1 MESEK
6 SNVVQINDPQFKE
19 PIKFYLDPRLRKDLD
34 KVKLSLEEKDKD
46 FVMCVDGSEGGGKST
61 MAFSI
66 GKYMD
71 PTLNLDRIVFDAE
84 QFKEAIFKAKKDQCV
99 VFDEAFTGLSSR
111 ASLSA
116 VNKALVGLLMQIRQL
131 NLFIIIVLPSFFLLD
146 KYVALWRTRALIHV
160 YEGKG
165 GRRGYFLVYNRRLKK
180 LLYLFGK
187 QFYSYSPKIGTK
199 ERLYTGFKGRFY
211 GVFALGDKETERKY
225 REKKLKC
232 LRDIEKKPISL
243 SEVKHTQE
251 RNVFCYIIR
260 KKLELSYRNMQELFK
275 EYNIDLS
282 YVQISNI
289 CKKFEQ
295 KEYLETLEEGK
306 EMLSMENKQEDEEY

>member
-84 QFKEAIFKAKKDQCV
+84 QFKEAIFKAKKGQCV

-131 NLFIIIVLPSFFLLD
+131 NLFIIIVLPSF
-146 KYVALWRTRALIHV
+146 
-160 YEGKG
+160 
-165 GRRGYFLVYNRRLKK
+165 
-180 LLYLFGK
+180 
-187 QFYSYSPKIGTK
+187 
-199 ERLYTGFKGRFY
+199 
-211 GVFALGDKETERKY
+211 
-225 REKKLKC
+225 
-232 LRDIEKKPISL
+232 
-243 SEVKHTQE
+243 
-251 RNVFCYIIR
+251 
-260 KKLELSYRNMQELFK
+260 
-275 EYNIDLS
+275 
-282 YVQISNI
+282 
-289 CKKFEQ
+289 
-295 KEYLETLEEGK
+295 
-306 EMLSMENKQEDEEY
+306 